1 MTASGRRT
9 RAFGAVILA
18 LVACAL
24 GALWYLR
31 APVPAP
37 PSPSARGPA
46 PSPRTR
52 LAELRHQP
60 AGSLAG
66 RVTSAGAPVATAT
79 VCTRAGD
86 AGDPHCTPVAA
97 DGTWQL
103 AELPPGD
110 YAVWASAPELAG
122 AAWRGPAPELAPTVA
137 LAAGQDRA
145 GVDLSLAPGG
155 ALVGGVVRDV
165 RGAPIAG
172 AHVDVAVD
180 AHAPVS
186 STIAGPDGAFT
197 TWTAAGDVTVRASA
211 DGYVDN
217 DVTVQAPDAAVVV
230 ALTPGG
236 ALAGT
241 VVDAATHE
249 PVADADVEAGG
260 EHARTDGAGA
270 FHIPK
275 LAAGRYKPTA
285 TAIGGYGETAES
297 VRLDLGERVSGLVIA
312 IHPVAVVAG
321 HIIADAAAGPQPCGA
336 GEGEVWL
343 SRYGGS
349 TFYIGR
355 TLDDGQIL
363 LEGVVPGTYEV
374 KARCRHW
381 LSRAPYPDVVVGDS
395 DVDDLA
401 WHVSPSARVA
411 GRVRARSGEPI
422 AGANVSLKAADSV
435 SFGQAETGADGT
447 FTADG
452 LRPGAVTVGVIAEG
466 YLAPAAAVTA
476 LASATP
482 PSCEVVLD
490 RGGEIAGLVVDAL
503 GQPLAGVR
511 VAAAPGPDTTGLDG
525 GGGRSDRVGAFKM
538 GPLLPGAYR
547 VQVDAENDDV
557 FATSPAVDVTVA
569 RNATADVRLVATRPG
584 GGLEGRVVD
593 GRGRPVTDAY
603 VTALLEAIDD
613 DGHAW
618 RPHYT
623 WTSPKRLVGA
633 DGSFRLDALAAGT
646 YSVRAARS
654 GGGEATVAHLAL
666 GARQTIV
673 IQPTGV
679 LAGVAVSASGAPV
692 TDVVVTATDRVR
704 DLSREERVYF
714 TGGAFALRDL
724 PAGEYKLTVNND
736 PRSALHV
743 TLADGAQRLDLKLVV
758 QPRYELRGRV
768 VSAGRPR
775 AGWKVEVP
783 KLETEEHSSS
793 GASIETSS
801 VEFAVTAADGTFV
814 VHDLPAGTTE
824 VAVFD
829 ATRPPDSDAVLKQDV
844 IVGGAGPVV
853 DAGDFTVP

>member
-1 MTASGRRT
+1 MRARGRRT
-9 RAFGAVILA
+9 RVLAALVLA
-18 LVACAL
+18 LAA
-24 GALWYLR
+24 GALAYEAR
-31 APVPAP
+31 REPAASPPGTHVP
-37 PSPSARGPA
+37 GPR
-46 PSPRTR
+46 PRLR

-66 RVTSAGAPVATAT
+66 RVTSAGAPVVTAT

-86 AGDPHCTPVAA
+86 AGEPACTPVAA
-97 DGTWQL
+97 DGRWRI
-103 AELPPGD
+103 AELQPGD
-110 YAVWASAPELAG
+110 YAVWASAPALAG
-122 AAWRGPAPELAPTVA
+122 TAWRGPAPDLAPTVA
-137 LAAGQDRA
+137 LAAGQART
-145 GVDLSLAPGG
+145 GVDLVLAPGG
-155 ALVGGVVRDV
+155 ALVRGVVHDV

-172 AHVDVAVD
+172 AHVEVAVD
-180 AHAPVS
+180 AHAPVG
-186 STIAGPDGAFT
+186 STTAGPDGAFT
-197 TWTAAGDVTVRASA
+197 TWVAAGDVTVRASA

-217 DVTVQAPDAAVVV
+217 DVTVQAPDATVVV

-260 EHARTDGAGA
+260 EHARTDGGGA
-270 FHIPK
+270 FRIPK

-285 TAIGGYGETAES
+285 TAIGGYGETTES
-297 VRLDLGERVSGLVIA
+297 VRLGLGEHVSGLVIA

-343 SRYGGS
+343 SRYGGV

-422 AGANVSLKAADSV
+422 AGATVSLKAADSV

-452 LRPGAVTVGVIAEG
+452 LRPGAVTVGVIADG
-466 YLAPAAAVTA
+466 FLAPPAAVATA
-476 LASATP
+476 ASATP

-490 RGGEIAGLVVDAL
+490 RGGGIAGLVVDAQ

-511 VAAAPGPDTTGLDG
+511 VAAAPVPDTTGLDG
-525 GGGRSDRVGAFKM
+525 GGGRSDRTGAFTI

-569 RNATADVRLVATRPG
+569 QNASAEVRLVATVPG
-584 GGLEGRVVD
+584 GALEGRVVD
-593 GRGRPVTDAY
+593 GRGAPVTDAY

-633 DGSFRLDALAAGT
+633 DGSFHVGTLAPGM
-646 YSVRAARS
+646 YSVRAARP

-666 GARQTIV
+666 GARATVV
-673 IQPTGV
+673 IQPTGL
-679 LAGVAVSASGAPV
+679 LAGVVVSASGAPV

-704 DLSREERVYF
+704 DLAREERVYF

-724 PAGEYKLTVNND
+724 PAGDYKLTVNND
-736 PRSALHV
+736 PRSAIHV

-768 VSAGRPR
+768 VSAGQPR

-829 ATRPPDSDAVLKQDV
+829 ATRPPDSDAVLKRDV
-844 IVGGAGPVV
+844 AIGGAGPVV
-853 DAGDFTVP
+853 DAGDLTVP